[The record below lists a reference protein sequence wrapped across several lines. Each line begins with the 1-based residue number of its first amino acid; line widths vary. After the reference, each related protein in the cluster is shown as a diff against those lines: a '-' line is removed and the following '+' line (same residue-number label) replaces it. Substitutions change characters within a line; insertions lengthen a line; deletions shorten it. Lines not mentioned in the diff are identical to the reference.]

1 MYADNKCQL
10 SDSGRFTGLSN
21 STEDPH
27 FRLFYLIPSGIM
39 YDWRN
44 DADVYILYL
53 VMVMKYNFKITVEP
67 FLSSSD
73 FERVRFKL

>member
-1 MYADNKCQL
+1 MIYLN
-10 SDSGRFTGLSN
+10 
-21 STEDPH
+21 

-53 VMVMKYNFKITVEP
+53 VMVKKYNFRITVEL
-67 FLSSSD
+67 FLSSTD
-73 FERVRFKL
+73 FESVRFKL

>member
-1 MYADNKCQL
+1 
-10 SDSGRFTGLSN
+10 
-21 STEDPH
+21 
-27 FRLFYLIPSGIM
+27 M

-53 VMVMKYNFKITVEP
+53 VLVKKYNFRITVEL

-73 FERVRFKL
+73 FESVRFKL